1 MKYTTSDIKNGLKI
15 LVDGDP
21 CVILENEFEKPGKGQ
36 AFTRVKFRN
45 YRTGKV
51 LEKTYKSGQS
61 LLPADIQEQKMTF
74 LYPEG
79 SLYNF
84 MDPETFE
91 QISIDEEAIGN
102 NKQWMIEQNDY
113 MVLLWDGSPISITPD
128 NFLEIEVTYCEP
140 GVKGDTVSGAMK
152 TATLATGATIK
163 VPLFIKQGEII
174 KVDTRDGS
182 YVSRVQ

>member
-51 LEKTYKSGQS
+51 LEKTYKSGAS
-61 LLPADIQEQKMTF
+61 LQPADIQEQNMTF
-74 LYPEG
+74 LYQEG
-79 SLYNF
+79 EIFHF

-91 QISIDEEAIGN
+91 QISIEEAILGET
-102 NKQWMIEQNDY
+102 KKWMIEQSPY
-113 MVLLWDGSPISITPD
+113 QILLWNGAPISATPE
-128 NFLEIEVTYCEP
+128 NFLEIEITECEP

-152 TATLATGATIK
+152 MATLATGTEIR
-163 VPLFIKQGEII
+163 VPLFIKQGDIV
-174 KVDTRDGS
+174 KVDTRDSS
-182 YVSRVQ
+182 YVSRV

>member
-36 AFTRVKFRN
+36 AFTRIKFRN

-51 LEKTYKSGQS
+51 LEKTYKSGAS
-61 LLPADIQEQKMTF
+61 LLPADIQEQTMTF
-74 LYPEG
+74 LYQENE
-79 SLYNF
+79 LFHF
-84 MDPETFE
+84 MDSETYE
-91 QISIDEEAIGN
+91 QTTIDSSVLGN
-102 NKQWMIEQNDY
+102 TQKWMIEQATY
-113 MVLLWDGSPISITPD
+113 QILLWNGIPISVTAE
-128 NFLEIEVTYCEP
+128 NFIEIEVTECEP

-152 TATLATGATIK
+152 MATIATGTDIK
-163 VPLFIKQGEII
+163 VPLFIKKGDHI

-182 YVSRVQ
+182 YVSRV